1 MPRGMVYYIGM
12 KRKER
17 ARIFKILRMAFSI
30 AAAAFCA
37 VAIFVFVYLGWW
49 GMLCVIGALISG
61 ILMVLFKRLQ
71 EREENRD
78 APPARGDF
86 ITGPVSGGGDSESE

>member
-1 MPRGMVYYIGM
+1 
-12 KRKER
+12 
-17 ARIFKILRMAFSI
+17 MAFSI
-30 AAAAFCA
+30 AAAALCA
-37 VAIFVFVYLGWW
+37 VAIFIFVYLGWW

-86 ITGPVSGGGDSESE
+86 ITGPVSDGGDSESE